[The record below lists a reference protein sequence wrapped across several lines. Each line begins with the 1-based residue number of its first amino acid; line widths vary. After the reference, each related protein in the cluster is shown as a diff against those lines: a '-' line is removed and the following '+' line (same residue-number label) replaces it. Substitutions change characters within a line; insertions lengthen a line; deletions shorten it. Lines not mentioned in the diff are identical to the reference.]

1 LVKVVHINSLES
13 VMKPKFPAMQHPLYG
28 VIWDM
33 DGVLIDSGPYHLSA
47 WKQTLANYNIA
58 LAPEQFQQM
67 FGVDNR
73 DFLTKILGHVPD
85 EAFLEKISLEKESL
99 YRNILKNSAVLMPGV
114 ERWLKGFQESGIKQI
129 VASSAPPENVD
140 TFVSDFHL
148 GQYFQHNLSALREG
162 LPGKPA
168 PDIFLR
174 AAEYLQLPVENCVV
188 IEDAIPGVQAA
199 KKGGFYCAA
208 ITSTHSRE
216 DLALADFILDSFEE
230 YLFA

>member
-1 LVKVVHINSLES
+1 
-13 VMKPKFPAMQHPLYG
+13 MKPKFPAMQHPLYG

-47 WKQTLANYNIA
+47 WQQTLANYNIA
-58 LAPEQFQQM
+58 LVPEQFQQM

-73 DFLTKILGHVPD
+73 DFLTKILGYTPD
-85 EAFLEKISLEKESL
+85 EAFLEKISREKESL
-99 YRNILKNSAVLMPGV
+99 YRNALKNSAVLMPGV

-140 TFVSDFHL
+140 TFVADFHL

-174 AAEYLQLPVENCVV
+174 AAKYLQLPVENCVV

-199 KKGGFYCAA
+199 KKGGFYCVA

-216 DLALADFILDSFEE
+216 ELALADFILDSFEE
-230 YLFA
+230 FSFAHNAEFG